1 MNDLRFKNGDSYKTS
16 RVMYIFEALF
26 EYLISILASG
36 AFLAKLTTTIGI
48 SDSMT
53 AILASITSLSSV
65 FQIVS
70 IYLSH
75 KNPIKPIIIPMQVL
89 SQLMYAGLYIV
100 PLIGFKSGVVPVFCI
115 VIVLA
120 NALKSIISPL
130 KVNWFMSLVDAK
142 KRGSYTA
149 ILQIVSVIGGTTFT
163 LISSSA
169 IDRFE
174 AAGNMNGA
182 YLTLALM
189 IFVLIVLCNIPL
201 FISREKHEVSERKT
215 SPLRSIKQL
224 FTNKAFVR
232 STSIF
237 CLNSFAVTIGSAF
250 LGTYQIKELGF
261 SMTFIAIVDMIIS
274 VVRIIALAVVGRI
287 SFHRPYRSIIRFAY
301 IMSIAAHAT
310 LMFAAPK
317 NGMILFPMYLALNT
331 IYSGSLAVS
340 LNNFLFQ
347 ICPPEE
353 RASAL
358 AIYTIMSGLT
368 AFFTTIIATPF
379 FDYIQKH
386 GVTVFGHG
394 IYTQQLFAAIS
405 VVIIILVN
413 LLWNLSYKKLGCTE
427 RFD

>member
-1 MNDLRFKNGDSYKTS
+1 
-16 RVMYIFEALF
+16 MYIFEALF

-36 AFLAKLTTTIGI
+36 AFLAKLATTIGI
-48 SDSMT
+48 SDSAT

-120 NALKSIISPL
+120 NALKSIVSPL

-237 CLNSFAVTIGSAF
+237 CLNSFAVTIGAAF

-261 SMTFIAIVDMIIS
+261 SMTFIAIVEMIIS
-274 VVRIIALAVVGRI
+274 VVRIIALAVAGRI

-353 RASAL
+353 RASA
-358 AIYTIMSGLT
+358 ISIFTMTTGLVSFAGT
-368 AFFTTIIATPF
+368 VAVTPLFNHMQAT
-379 FDYIQKH
+379 
-386 GVTVFGHG
+386 GVSIFGINVFP
-394 IYTQQLFAAIS
+394 QQVFAAAAL
-405 VVIIILVN
+405 VLVIIVN
-413 LLWNLSYKKLGCTE
+413 VLWNISYKKFE
-427 RFD
+427 SVEEY

>member
-16 RVMYIFEALF
+16 RVMYVFDALF

-48 SDSMT
+48 SDSVT

-142 KRGSYTA
+142 TRGSYTA

-201 FISREKHEVSERKT
+201 FISREKHEVNERKT
-215 SPLRSIKQL
+215 SPLRSIKRL
-224 FTNKAFVR
+224 FTNKGFVR

-237 CLNSFAVTIGSAF
+237 CLNSFALTIGAAF

-274 VVRIIALAVVGRI
+274 VVRIIALAVAGRI

-310 LMFAAPK
+310 LMFAAPE
-317 NGMILFPMYLALNT
+317 NGRIIFPIYLGLNT
-331 IYSGSLAVS
+331 IYSASLAVS
-340 LNNFLFQ
+340 QNNFMFE
-347 ICPPEE
+347 ICPPED
-353 RASAL
+353 RTSAL
-358 AIYTIMSGLT
+358 AILTMLCGLT
-368 AFFTTIIATPF
+368 AFSTTLIATPF
-379 FDYIQKH
+379 FSYIQRSDLH
-386 GVTVFGHG
+386 LFGRP
-394 IYTQQLFAAIS
+394 IYAQQLFAAITLAI
-405 VVIIILVN
+405 VLLVN
-413 LLWNLSYKKLGCTE
+413 ILWNLSYKKLECTE

>member
-1 MNDLRFKNGDSYKTS
+1 
-16 RVMYIFEALF
+16 
-26 EYLISILASG
+26 
-36 AFLAKLTTTIGI
+36 
-48 SDSMT
+48 
-53 AILASITSLSSV
+53 
-65 FQIVS
+65 
-70 IYLSH
+70 
-75 KNPIKPIIIPMQVL
+75 
-89 SQLMYAGLYIV
+89 
-100 PLIGFKSGVVPVFCI
+100 
-115 VIVLA
+115 
-120 NALKSIISPL
+120 
-130 KVNWFMSLVDAK
+130 
-142 KRGSYTA
+142 
-149 ILQIVSVIGGTTFT
+149 
-163 LISSSA
+163 
-169 IDRFE
+169 
-174 AAGNMNGA
+174 
-182 YLTLALM
+182 
-189 IFVLIVLCNIPL
+189 
-201 FISREKHEVSERKT
+201 
-215 SPLRSIKQL
+215 
-224 FTNKAFVR
+224 
-232 STSIF
+232 
-237 CLNSFAVTIGSAF
+237 
-250 LGTYQIKELGF
+250 
-261 SMTFIAIVDMIIS
+261 
-274 VVRIIALAVVGRI
+274 
-287 SFHRPYRSIIRFAY
+287 
-301 IMSIAAHAT
+301 MSIAAHAT